1 MIALTLFDKT
11 REIIIDEKKREIPKM
26 VVSKKLW
33 LFKVKKTTSVIKGIK
48 INCIQTNF
56 IRLGDIF
63 WIKFIILINIS
74 MREFLFNIFW
84 TPSSP

>member
-1 MIALTLFDKT
+1 MIALTLFDKAK
-11 REIIIDEKKREIPKM
+11 EIIIDETKREIPKM

-63 WIKFIILINIS
+63 GSNLSF
-74 MREFLFNIFW
+74 
-84 TPSSP
+84 